1 MAVDKSKEYRSAGLI
16 LLQDTGMMA
25 LASLASVLLV
35 RWLSEP
41 IFGFT
46 VLVLEWVGIALA
58 AALAGNLITGAH
70 KSVRRYA
77 TLRSATKVAG
87 AILFKELVLS
97 IVLTVGL
104 VRFSSPA
111 LCVVAIIADLLLS
124 FIIIFYLRYSASLY
138 ASERTD
144 VKEVAS
150 RGNALIMGTGPSS
163 VLLAK
168 DIEDEG
174 KYDVVG
180 FVSSER
186 EMSGR
191 VIEDKVVYYCA
202 DPDDLNSLQWKVG
215 GIDCIF
221 FPKDWD
227 HTGKDGGE
235 SEASIH
241 PQADG
246 MSRMGHFVKRTFD
259 IVMSAL
265 LLIVFSPV
273 IAICAIAVKLQDGG
287 KVIFAQE
294 RIGRDGRPF
303 NIYKFRSMRP
313 DAEAKGAQLYA
324 GEEDPRLTKVGRFLR
339 AHHLDELPQLWN
351 VLKGDMSFIGYRPER
366 QVYIDQI
373 MEHNPRYRYLY
384 QLRPGVTSYA
394 TLYNGYTDTIEKMLT
409 RLDLDLYW
417 LRNHSLW
424 FDTKVLGLTFLS
436 IIFGKKF

>member
-1 MAVDKSKEYRSAGLI
+1 MIDKSKEYRSARLI

-25 LASLASVLLV
+25 LASLAAILLV

-41 IFGFT
+41 ILGFT
-46 VLVLEWVGIALA
+46 VIVLEWVGIALVA
-58 AALAGNLITGAH
+58 SLLGNLITGSH
-70 KSVRRYA
+70 RSVRRYA
-77 TLRSATKVAG
+77 TVRSTAKIVG
-87 AILFKELVLS
+87 AILFKEVVLS
-97 IVLTVGL
+97 LILAFGL
-104 VRFSSPA
+104 IRFGSAA
-111 LCVVAIIADLLLS
+111 LCVVAVIADLLMS

-138 ASERTD
+138 ASEKTD

-150 RGNALIMGTGPSS
+150 RGNALVMGTGASS

-168 DIEDEG
+168 DLDEEG
-174 KYDVVG
+174 KYEVVG
-180 FVSSER
+180 FISPER

-202 DPDDLNSLQWKVG
+202 DPDDLNTLQWKVG

-227 HTGKDGGE
+227 HTGKAQGE
-235 SEASIH
+235 GDSSAT

-246 MSRMGHFVKRTFD
+246 MTRTGHFFKRTFD
-259 IVMSAL
+259 ILVSGV
-265 LLIVFSPV
+265 LLILFSPV
-273 IAICAIAVKLQDGG
+273 IAICAIAVKLQDGE
-287 KVIFAQE
+287 KVIFSQE
-294 RIGRDGRPF
+294 RIGRDGKPF

-313 DAEAKGAQLYA
+313 DAEAAGAQLYS
-324 GEEDPRLTKVGRFLR
+324 GDGDPRLTRVGRFLR
-339 AHHLDELPQLWN
+339 NHHLDELPQLWN
-351 VLKGDMSFIGYRPER
+351 VFKGDMSFIGYRPER

-373 MEHNPRYRYLY
+373 MQHNPRYRYLY

-394 TLYNGYTDTIEKMLT
+394 TLYNGYTDTMEKMLT

-424 FDTKVLGLTFLS
+424 FDAKVLGLTFLS
-436 IIFGKKF
+436 IVTGKKF

>member
-1 MAVDKSKEYRSAGLI
+1 MTIDKSKEYRSARLI

-41 IFGFT
+41 IPGFT
-46 VLVLEWVGIALA
+46 ILVLEWVGISLA
-58 AALAGNLITGAH
+58 AALSGILITGAH

-77 TLRSATKVAG
+77 TIRSISKIVL
-87 AILFKELVLS
+87 AILFKEVVLS
-97 IVLTVGL
+97 LVMAVGL

-124 FIIIFYLRYSASLY
+124 CIIIFYLRYSASLY

-144 VKEVAS
+144 VKEVAA
-150 RGNALIMGTGPSS
+150 RGNALVMGTGASS

-168 DIEDEG
+168 DVEDEG

-180 FVSSER
+180 FVSTER

-227 HTGKDGGE
+227 HTGKGDKE
-235 SEASIH
+235 SESTIP

-259 IVMSAL
+259 LIVSGL
-265 LLIVFSPV
+265 LLIIFSPV
-273 IAICAIAVKLQDGG
+273 IAICAIAVKMQDGG

-294 RIGRDGRPF
+294 RIGRDGKPF
-303 NIYKFRSMRP
+303 QIYKFRSMRP
-313 DAEAKGAQLYA
+313 DAEARGAQLYA
-324 GEEDPRLTKVGRFLR
+324 GESDPRLTKVGRFLR

-351 VLKGDMSFIGYRPER
+351 VFKGDMSFIGYRPER

-394 TLYNGYTDTIEKMLT
+394 TLYNGYTDTMEKMLT

-424 FDTKVLGLTFLS
+424 FDTKVLGLTFLN
-436 IIFGKKF
+436 IVFGKKF

>member
-1 MAVDKSKEYRSAGLI
+1 MIDKSKEYRSARLI

-25 LASLASVLLV
+25 LASLAAILLV

-41 IFGFT
+41 ILGFT
-46 VLVLEWVGIALA
+46 VIVLEWVGIALVA
-58 AALAGNLITGAH
+58 SLLGNLITGSH
-70 KSVRRYA
+70 RSVRRYA
-77 TLRSATKVAG
+77 TVRSTAKIVG
-87 AILFKELVLS
+87 AIFFKEVVLSLVLT
-97 IVLTVGL
+97 LGL
-104 VRFSSPA
+104 IRFGSAA
-111 LCVVAIIADLLLS
+111 LCVVSIIADLLMS

-138 ASERTD
+138 ASEKTD

-150 RGNALIMGTGPSS
+150 RGNALVMGTGASS

-168 DIEDEG
+168 DLDEEG
-174 KYDVVG
+174 KYEVVG
-180 FVSSER
+180 FVSPER

-202 DPDDLNSLQWKVG
+202 DPDDLNTLQWKVG

-221 FPKDWD
+221 FPRDWD
-227 HTGKDGGE
+227 HTGKAQGE
-235 SEASIH
+235 GDSPVT

-246 MSRMGHFVKRTFD
+246 MTRTGHFFKRTFD
-259 IVMSAL
+259 ILVSGV
-265 LLIVFSPV
+265 LLILFSPV

-287 KVIFAQE
+287 KVIFSQE
-294 RIGRDGRPF
+294 RIGRDGKPF

-313 DAEAKGAQLYA
+313 DAEAAGAQLYS
-324 GEEDPRLTKVGRFLR
+324 GDGDPRLTRVGRFLR
-339 AHHLDELPQLWN
+339 NHHLDELPQLWN
-351 VLKGDMSFIGYRPER
+351 VFKGDMSFIGYRPER

-373 MEHNPRYRYLY
+373 MQHNPRYRYLY

-394 TLYNGYTDTIEKMLT
+394 TLYNGYTDTMEKMLT

-424 FDTKVLGLTFLS
+424 FDAKVLGLTFLS
-436 IIFGKKF
+436 IVTGKKF

>member
-1 MAVDKSKEYRSAGLI
+1 MIDKSKEYRSARLI

-25 LASLASVLLV
+25 LASLAAILLV

-41 IFGFT
+41 ILGFT
-46 VLVLEWVGIALA
+46 VIVLEWVGIALVA
-58 AALAGNLITGAH
+58 SLLGNLITGSH
-70 KSVRRYA
+70 RSVRRYA
-77 TLRSATKVAG
+77 TVRSTAKIVG
-87 AILFKELVLS
+87 AIFFKEVVLSLVLT
-97 IVLTVGL
+97 LGL
-104 VRFSSPA
+104 IRFGSAA
-111 LCVVAIIADLLLS
+111 LCVVSIIADLLMS

-138 ASERTD
+138 ASEKTD

-150 RGNALIMGTGPSS
+150 RGNALVMGTGASS

-168 DIEDEG
+168 DLDEEG
-174 KYDVVG
+174 KYEVVG
-180 FVSSER
+180 FISPER

-202 DPDDLNSLQWKVG
+202 DPDDLNTLQWKVG

-227 HTGKDGGE
+227 HTGKAQGE
-235 SEASIH
+235 GDSSAT

-246 MSRMGHFVKRTFD
+246 MTRTGHFFKRTFD
-259 IVMSAL
+259 ILVSGV
-265 LLIVFSPV
+265 LLILFSPV

-287 KVIFAQE
+287 KVIFSQE
-294 RIGRDGRPF
+294 RIGRDGKPF

-313 DAEAKGAQLYA
+313 DAEAAGAQLYS
-324 GEEDPRLTKVGRFLR
+324 GDGDPRLTRVGRFLR
-339 AHHLDELPQLWN
+339 NHHLDELPQLWN
-351 VLKGDMSFIGYRPER
+351 VFKGDMSFIGYRPER

-373 MEHNPRYRYLY
+373 MQHNPRYRYLY

-394 TLYNGYTDTIEKMLT
+394 TLYNGYTDTMEKMLT

-424 FDTKVLGLTFLS
+424 FDAKVLGLTFLS
-436 IIFGKKF
+436 IVTGKKF